1 MSSPK
6 FSIYLFQ
13 SWVMITEEEIGD
25 ESGKHF
31 RSTLEID
38 HIQKILLN
46 SIIHIFYTYLDSKK
60 NSFGW

>member
-1 MSSPK
+1 
-6 FSIYLFQ
+6 
-13 SWVMITEEEIGD
+13 MITEEEIGD

-60 NSFGW
+60 IV